1 MKTKKNKKRKLRN
14 PIHFAIITSGS
25 HMNLTKTK
33 QEKKDQ
39 VDRKGKQNG
48 YKED

>member
-1 MKTKKNKKRKLRN
+1 MKPKKKRKLRN

-33 QEKKDQ
+33 KEKQ
-39 VDRKGKQNG
+39 NQLDRKAKQNG
-48 YKED
+48 WKEN

>member
-1 MKTKKNKKRKLRN
+1 MNSNKKRKLRN
-14 PIHFAIITSGS
+14 PIHFAIITSGV

-33 QEKKDQ
+33 REKLDQ
-39 VDRKGKQNG
+39 LDRKAKQKG

>member
-1 MKTKKNKKRKLRN
+1 MKPKKKRKLRN
-14 PIHFAIITSGS
+14 PIHFAIITSGT

-33 QEKKDQ
+33 QEKQ
-39 VDRKGKQNG
+39 AQLDRKAKQNG